1 MKKTIFA
8 ALAAGALVLAG
19 CTKTEVTEVP
29 EGRAIGF
36 DNFVTNAVKALDNNS
51 INKFYVYG
59 GYASNYNLFTDV
71 EVSKATDE
79 WLYDNTQYWENETTA
94 YDFAAYS
101 NDNEKLASGVSL
113 GADNH
118 LVIAYSTDGSK
129 DLVYAYNHDVTQQT
143 NGGTVDFSFNHI
155 LARVAFKFTKDATL
169 DGTEIA
175 VSEIKIKSI
184 KTNGIFTGVDKDPSA
199 QYAYGTWSGWTN
211 SGEQVFDNP
220 ASLTDDAASQQT
232 AYEFLIPQTATEGLF
247 EVTFTLIP
255 KGVLAD
261 DYGKTEENFRVEL
274 PATSDTKWNPA
285 YTYVYTA
292 NISAQNF
299 ELTPIIFDVTEVN
312 EGWTDDTVNGS
323 DILLDTN
330 TGTGN

>member
-36 DNFVTNAVKALDNNS
+36 TNFVTNAVKALDKNS

-71 EVSKATDE
+71 EVSKATGE
-79 WLYDNTQYWENETTA
+79 WLYENTQYWIDNTTN

-101 NDNEKLASGVSL
+101 DDNEKLASGVTL
-113 GADNH
+113 TGDNH
-118 LVIAYSTDGSK
+118 LEIVYSTDGSK
-129 DLVYAYNHDVTQQT
+129 DLVYAYNHGINQDTD
-143 NGGTVDFSFNHI
+143 NGTVDFTFNHI
-155 LARVAFKFTKDATL
+155 LARVAFKFSKDATL
-169 DGTEIA
+169 DGTTIK
-175 VSEIKIKSI
+175 VSDIKITTI
-184 KTNGIFTGVDKDPSA
+184 KTNGTFTGQDLTQGTQYSYNAWENQTTENEQIFDDP
-199 QYAYGTWSGWTN
+199 
-211 SGEQVFDNP
+211 EDI
-220 ASLTDDAASQQT
+220 TDENQTQQT
-232 AYEFLIPQTATEGLF
+232 AYEFLIPQPATNELF
-247 EVTFTLIP
+247 EVTFTLTP
-255 KGVLAD
+255 SGVLSE
-261 DYGKTEENFRVEL
+261 DYGKSAEPFSVKL
-274 PATSDTKWNPA
+274 PATSNNQWNPA

-299 ELTPIIFDVTEVN
+299 KLTPIIFDVTEVN